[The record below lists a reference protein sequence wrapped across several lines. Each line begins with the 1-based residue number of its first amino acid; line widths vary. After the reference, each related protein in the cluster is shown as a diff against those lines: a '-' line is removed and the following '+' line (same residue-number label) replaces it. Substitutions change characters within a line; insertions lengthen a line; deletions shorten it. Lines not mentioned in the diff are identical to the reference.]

1 MLGLI
6 FGAIL
11 AGRRALTMRNVA
23 IAALAIIL
31 IDPAS
36 VFRASFQLSFAAV
49 VALIGVYE
57 LPRKPPVEGRGWIG
71 RSVNHV
77 WVAALTSLIAGTATL
92 LFSAY
97 HFQQTAP
104 LGVLSNVLVLPVV
117 SFIIMPTAIA
127 SVLAMPFGVE
137 QPFLIAM
144 GWGIERMVDVA
155 TLVANWSQG
164 LESNP
169 LLTPIALFIGLLAM
183 AWFAFIKNYW
193 RFAGPVLAIPA
204 ILLFALDTRPDV
216 LIADTTQAVA
226 VRDGGGMGLL
236 TGKDGTFAV
245 DVWSEYYQEDFAP
258 KLAGA
263 HCDSVACVYAND
275 RFSISVIKSVEAF
288 AEDCERNDLVIARI
302 PAPQYCGAQVI
313 DAKTL
318 RNTGVQ
324 WLRWDA
330 AAGRFDVR
338 PAVANLTRPWRA
350 ALQ

>member
-23 IAALAIIL
+23 IAALAIIV

-57 LPRKPPVEGRGWIG
+57 LPRKPPTEGRGWFA

-104 LGVLSNVLVLPVV
+104 LGVLSNVLVLPLV

-127 SVLAMPFGVE
+127 AVLAMPFGVE
-137 QPFLIAM
+137 APFLLAM
-144 GWGIERMVDVA
+144 GWGIDRMMDVA
-155 TLVANWSQG
+155 TAVANWSQG
-164 LESNP
+164 LETNP
-169 LLTPIALFIGLLAM
+169 LLTPVALFIGLLAM
-183 AWFAFIKNYW
+183 AWFAFIRNYW

-204 ILLFALDTRPDV
+204 ILLFALDARPDV
-216 LIADTTQAVA
+216 LVADTTQAVA
-226 VRDGGGMGLL
+226 VRHDGGMGLL

-245 DVWSEYYQEDFAP
+245 DVWSQYYQEDIAP
-258 KLAGA
+258 TLDGA
-263 HCDSVACVYAND
+263 HCDSLACVFATD
-275 RFSISVIKSVEAF
+275 RFAISVIKSADAF

-302 PAPQYCGAQVI
+302 PAPDYCRAQVL
-313 DAKTL
+313 DAKAL
-318 RNTGVQ
+318 HDGGVQ
-324 WLRWDA
+324 WLRWNA
-330 AAGRFDVR
+330 GTGRFDIR
-338 PAVANLTRPWRA
+338 PAVPNLTRPWRA
-350 ALQ
+350 APR